1 MADVDRVVINE
12 PTETENITLEQEAA
26 LKDIAVNETE
36 EQQGEAQERPEWL
49 EEKFESPE
57 DLAKAYTELQ
67 KKLSTGN
74 KEEPGEEEA
83 GKPEQDSG
91 EVSVAVSYTH

>member
-36 EQQGEAQERPEWL
+36 EQQGDCL
-49 EEKFESPE
+49 LYTSPSPR
-57 DLAKAYTELQ
+57 DR
-67 KKLSTGN
+67 G
-74 KEEPGEEEA
+74 
-83 GKPEQDSG
+83 
-91 EVSVAVSYTH
+91 